1 MVLHTR
7 LEVRKLEYDD
17 RRENI
22 NKVFTKLFESLM
34 EAQRLVNVD
43 DKPSELELTTRDN
56 ETRQENSVRV
66 KLRNT
71 LQDVLGSDEE
81 E

>member
-1 MVLHTR
+1 MT
-7 LEVRKLEYDD
+7 D

-56 ETRQENSVRV
+56 ETRQEQAVRV

>member
-1 MVLHTR
+1 MTD
-7 LEVRKLEYDD
+7 RKE
-17 RRENI
+17 RI

-34 EAQRLVNVD
+34 EAQRLVNVE
-43 DKPSELELTTRDN
+43 DKPDEVEQTTRD
-56 ETRQENSVRV
+56 RQTNQEQSVRV

-71 LQDVLGSDEE
+71 LEELLGSDEE

>member
-1 MVLHTR
+1 MT
-7 LEVRKLEYDD
+7 D

-22 NKVFTKLFESLM
+22 NKVFTKLCESLM

>member
-1 MVLHTR
+1 MT
-7 LEVRKLEYDD
+7 D

-71 LQDVLGSDEE
+71 LQDVLGSY
-81 E
+81 

>member
-1 MVLHTR
+1 MT
-7 LEVRKLEYDD
+7 D

>member
-1 MVLHTR
+1 MT
-7 LEVRKLEYDD
+7 D

-71 LQDVLGSDEE
+71 LQDVLGSDQEE
-81 E
+81 

>member
-1 MVLHTR
+1 MT
-7 LEVRKLEYDD
+7 D

-34 EAQRLVNVD
+34 EAQRLVNVE
-43 DKPSELELTTRDN
+43 DKPDEVELTTRD
-56 ETRQENSVRV
+56 RQTNQEQSVRV

-71 LQDVLGSDEE
+71 LEELLGSDEE

>member
-1 MVLHTR
+1 MT
-7 LEVRKLEYDD
+7 D

-22 NKVFTKLFESLM
+22 NKVFTKLFDSLM

>member
-1 MVLHTR
+1 MT
-7 LEVRKLEYDD
+7 D

-71 LQDVLGSDEE
+71 LQEVLGSDEE

>member
-1 MVLHTR
+1 MT
-7 LEVRKLEYDD
+7 D

-34 EAQRLVNVD
+34 EAHRLVNVD

>member
-1 MVLHTR
+1 MTD
-7 LEVRKLEYDD
+7 RKE
-17 RRENI
+17 RI

-34 EAQRLVNVD
+34 EAQRLVNFE
-43 DKPSELELTTRDN
+43 DKPDEVELTTRD
-56 ETRQENSVRV
+56 RQTNQEQSVRV

-71 LQDVLGSDEE
+71 LEELLGSDEE

>member
-1 MVLHTR
+1 MTD
-7 LEVRKLEYDD
+7 RKE
-17 RRENI
+17 RI

-34 EAQRLVNVD
+34 EAQRLVNVE

-56 ETRQENSVRV
+56 ETRQEQSVRV

>member
-1 MVLHTR
+1 MTD
-7 LEVRKLEYDD
+7 RKE
-17 RRENI
+17 RI

-34 EAQRLVNVD
+34 EAQRLVNVE
-43 DKPSELELTTRDN
+43 DKPDEVELTTRDKQTN
-56 ETRQENSVRV
+56 QEQSVRV

-71 LQDVLGSDEE
+71 LEELLGSDEE

>member
-1 MVLHTR
+1 MT
-7 LEVRKLEYDD
+7 D

-43 DKPSELELTTRDN
+43 DKPSELELTTRAN

>member
-1 MVLHTR
+1 MT
-7 LEVRKLEYDD
+7 D

-43 DKPSELELTTRDN
+43 DKPSELELTIRDN

>member
-1 MVLHTR
+1 MTD
-7 LEVRKLEYDD
+7 RK
-17 RRENI
+17 ENI

>member
-1 MVLHTR
+1 MT
-7 LEVRKLEYDD
+7 D

-43 DKPSELELTTRDN
+43 DKPSELEFTTRDN

>member
-1 MVLHTR
+1 MT
-7 LEVRKLEYDD
+7 D

-71 LQDVLGSDEE
+71 LHDVLVSDEDE
-81 E
+81 

>member
-1 MVLHTR
+1 MT
-7 LEVRKLEYDD
+7 D

-22 NKVFTKLFESLM
+22 NKVFTKLFERLM

-56 ETRQENSVRV
+56 ETRQEQSVSV

>member
-1 MVLHTR
+1 MTD
-7 LEVRKLEYDD
+7 RKQK
-17 RRENI
+17 I
-22 NKVFTKLFESLM
+22 NTVFTKLFESLM

>member
-1 MVLHTR
+1 MTD
-7 LEVRKLEYDD
+7 RKE
-17 RRENI
+17 RI

-34 EAQRLVNVD
+34 EAQRLVNVE
-43 DKPSELELTTRDN
+43 DKPDEVELTTRY
-56 ETRQENSVRV
+56 RQTNQEQSVRV

-71 LQDVLGSDEE
+71 LEELLGSDEE

>member
-1 MVLHTR
+1 MT
-7 LEVRKLEYDD
+7 D

-56 ETRQENSVRV
+56 ESRQENSVRV

>member
-1 MVLHTR
+1 MTD
-7 LEVRKLEYDD
+7 RKE
-17 RRENI
+17 RI

>member
-1 MVLHTR
+1 MT
-7 LEVRKLEYDD
+7 D
-17 RRENI
+17 RRENK

>member
-1 MVLHTR
+1 MTD
-7 LEVRKLEYDD
+7 RKE
-17 RRENI
+17 RI

-34 EAQRLVNVD
+34 EAQRLVNVE
-43 DKPSELELTTRDN
+43 DKPDEVELTTID
-56 ETRQENSVRV
+56 RQTNQEQSVRV

-71 LQDVLGSDEE
+71 LEELLGSDEE

>member
-1 MVLHTR
+1 MTD
-7 LEVRKLEYDD
+7 RKE
-17 RRENI
+17 RI

-34 EAQRLVNVD
+34 EAQRLVNVE
-43 DKPSELELTTRDN
+43 DKPDEVELTTRDSQTN
-56 ETRQENSVRV
+56 QEQSVRV

-71 LQDVLGSDEE
+71 LEELLGSDEE

>member
-1 MVLHTR
+1 MT
-7 LEVRKLEYDD
+7 D

-43 DKPSELELTTRDN
+43 DKPSELELTTIDN

>member
-1 MVLHTR
+1 MT
-7 LEVRKLEYDD
+7 D

-34 EAQRLVNVD
+34 EAQLLVNVD

-56 ETRQENSVRV
+56 ETLQENSVRV

>member
-1 MVLHTR
+1 MTD
-7 LEVRKLEYDD
+7 RKE
-17 RRENI
+17 RI

-34 EAQRLVNVD
+34 EAQRLVNVE
-43 DKPSELELTTRDN
+43 DKRDEVELTTRD
-56 ETRQENSVRV
+56 RQTNQEQSVRV

-71 LQDVLGSDEE
+71 LEELLGSDEE

>member
-1 MVLHTR
+1 MT
-7 LEVRKLEYDD
+7 D

-43 DKPSELELTTRDN
+43 DKPMNLS
-56 ETRQENSVRV
+56 
-66 KLRNT
+66 
-71 LQDVLGSDEE
+71 
-81 E
+81 